1 MLYRK
6 ASTQGPWLRPPLQ
19 PLLTLQQP
27 LSYVSR
33 EHIADVFASQEH
45 GRRDISVCFT
55 GHRVIPAEEL
65 PALTERLDALLEA
78 LYQRGFR
85 DFWCGGALGFDTL
98 AAQRVLLL
106 RNRHEGIRLCLAIP
120 CSTQSARWNAD
131 DCLVY
136 EQLLYAADETKVLAR
151 QYYEGCMLARNRYM
165 VDSSALCLCY
175 LHHQKGGTMYT
186 ALYATRQGIPL
197 LNLAIPG
204 DCERFLRQSKTK
216 A

>member
-6 ASTQGPWLRPPLQ
+6 ATASETWLRTPIQPPLA
-19 PLLTLQQP
+19 LHQP

-33 EHIADVFASQEH
+33 DHIADVFASQEH
-45 GRRDISVCFT
+45 GRRDIAVCFT
-55 GHRVIPAEEL
+55 GHRVLPAAEL

-85 DFWCGGALGFDTL
+85 DFLCGGALGFDTL

-106 RNRHEGIRLCLAIP
+106 RNRHEGVRLCLAIP
-120 CSTQSARWNAD
+120 CSTQSAHWNAD

-136 EQLLYAADETKVLAR
+136 EQLLYAADETKVLSR
-151 QYYEGCMLARNRYM
+151 HYYEGCMFVRNRYM
-165 VDSSALCLCY
+165 VDNSALCVCY
-175 LHHQKGGTMYT
+175 LNHQKGGTMYT
-186 ALYATRQGIPL
+186 ALYAMRQGIPL
-197 LNLAIPG
+197 LNLAIPS
-204 DCERFLRQSKTK
+204 DCERFLAETK